1 MSSYTVEEIEQKIK
15 DNERL
20 NEVNNNMVKPQ
31 KSGYFD
37 ELDNLAN
44 IADVDKRKAY
54 YEYMQ
59 VNKLNTYIYILK
71 VIYIIA
77 AIIFFGKIIILN
89 ENYSSPFV
97 WIFFILIIIYP
108 LAINHSRKFYNHVI
122 SVISDAIPKNVY
134 STI

>member
-20 NEVNNNMVKPQ
+20 NEVVVGVEPQ
-31 KSGYFD
+31 KSDYFD
-37 ELDNLAN
+37 PLDNLAN

-54 YEYMQ
+54 YEYLQ
-59 VNKLNTYIYILK
+59 VDKLNTYIYILK
-71 VIYIIA
+71 IIYIIA

-89 ENYSSPFV
+89 ENYSSPFI